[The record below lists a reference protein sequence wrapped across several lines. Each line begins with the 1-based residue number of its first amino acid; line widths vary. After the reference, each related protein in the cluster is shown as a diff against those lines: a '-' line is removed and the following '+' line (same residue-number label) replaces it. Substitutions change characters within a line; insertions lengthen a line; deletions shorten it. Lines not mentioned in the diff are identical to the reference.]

1 MNTTDCEM
9 SPGYADKLLRLVL
22 DVAEGMLC
30 TGAEVSRVEDT
41 VERILKAYGG
51 VDVQIF
57 SITSVIDGAVRMPN
71 GEYSEQ
77 IRRVKHT
84 ENDLGRLEKY
94 NALSRYICANTPS
107 LDEFEGMIKDVKE
120 SRSYS
125 PWIIALAEAV
135 ATSSFCLFF
144 GGGINDAIIAALAG
158 LVISL
163 VTGLRTNRLNSMAK
177 TVISAMVTTVIAEL
191 SVKIGLG
198 SNSGAIIIGAIML
211 LVPGLAFGT
220 AIKDLLCGDL
230 IAGSLKT
237 LQACLMAVMI
247 AFGYIVGMSL
257 LGGV

>member
-1 MNTTDCEM
+1 MDKESENK
-9 SPGYADKLLRLVL
+9 PGYANRLLRLVL

-41 VERILKAYGG
+41 VERILRAYGG
-51 VDVQIF
+51 VEVQIF
-57 SITSVIDGAVRMPN
+57 SITSVIDGAVRMPD

-94 NALSRYICANTPS
+94 NALSRYLCASTPD
-107 LDEFEGMIKDVKE
+107 LDEFEKHLDEIKTTKAYPTWVM
-120 SRSYS
+120 
-125 PWIIALAEAV
+125 AMAAAV
-135 ATSSFCLFF
+135 VTSSFCLFF
-144 GGGINDAIIAALAG
+144 GGGLLDAIISAIAGVVVFGVSALP
-158 LVISL
+158 SK
-163 VTGLRTNRLNSMAK
+163 RLNSMAK
-177 TVISAMVTTVIAEL
+177 TIISAMLATLIAEL
-191 SVKIGLG
+191 SVRMGIGG
-198 SNSGAIIIGAIML
+198 NSGAIIIGAIML

-237 LQACLMAVMI
+237 LQACLMAIMI
-247 AFGYIVGMSL
+247 AFGYVVGMGI

>member
-1 MNTTDCEM
+1 MDKESENK
-9 SPGYADKLLRLVL
+9 PGYANRLLRLVL
-22 DVAEGMLC
+22 DIAEGMLC

-41 VERILKAYGG
+41 VERILRAYGG
-51 VDVQIF
+51 VEVQIF
-57 SITSVIDGAVRMPN
+57 SITSVIDGAVRMPD

-94 NALSRYICANTPS
+94 NALSRYLCASTPD
-107 LDEFEGMIKDVKE
+107 LDEFEKHLDEIKASKAYPTWVM
-120 SRSYS
+120 
-125 PWIIALAEAV
+125 AMAAAV

-144 GGGINDAIIAALAG
+144 GGGLLDAIISAIAGVVVFGVSALP
-158 LVISL
+158 SK
-163 VTGLRTNRLNSMAK
+163 RLNSMAK
-177 TVISAMVTTVIAEL
+177 TIISAMLATLIAEL
-191 SVKIGLG
+191 SVRMGIGG
-198 SNSGAIIIGAIML
+198 NSGAIIIGAIML

-237 LQACLMAVMI
+237 LQACLMAIMI
-247 AFGYIVGMSL
+247 AFGYVVGMGI